1 MICFLTLVCMT
12 LLLKGSAQNMD
23 ICGSPS
29 VCYCFTFEPYTI
41 DCSNRGLDVCPAF
54 DIFRRR
60 LTYALYLNNNGIS
73 EVPSNYFEDWF
84 SLNTVDLRGNE
95 DFNCSTLS
103 NIREGIENVISDCP
117 AATTSSR
124 SSATGEHYTFKKEN
138 LLFGISI
145 DFFLCTEKLCF
156 FIVYNLTQ

>member
-1 MICFLTLVCMT
+1 MISIVMLICVTLC
-12 LLLKGSAQNMD
+12 LSGSAQNMD

-60 LTYALYLNNNGIS
+60 LTYTLYLNNNGIS
-73 EVPSNYFEDWF
+73 EVPLNYFDDWF

-95 DFNCSTLS
+95 GFNCSSLS
-103 NIREGIENVISDCP
+103 NIREGIKYVFSDCP
-117 AATTSSR
+117 DLTTNPI
-124 SSATGEHYTFKKEN
+124 TTVKGE
-138 LLFGISI
+138 
-145 DFFLCTEKLCF
+145 
-156 FIVYNLTQ
+156 